1 MPAKY
6 KKTKSLTLVRHCLS
20 IFCVFN
26 FDSQYAMSDELD
38 TLQFS
43 ASASKTY
50 DSNLFRQSSN
60 EVSDQVTLL
69 STGVKVDKS
78 YSMQRFVADLNIVD
92 RSYNQ
97 SSFLDFTAKNY
108 DLAWYWSLTPSLTGV
123 VELEQNQSLVDFRN
137 FTSIRK
143 NIRTNK
149 SKKFHMK
156 YSPYDAFSFSA
167 GISRTDRNNSSTFN
181 EQAGFETNGFDYG
194 VDYRFRSG
202 FNVGFQVQKRDAV
215 YENRSFNSS
224 LAFDRGYEENEYGVH
239 FSSPTDSPHQVKGN
253 FSRKIR
259 EFDTFKL
266 RNYSGDVG
274 ELNYD
279 LFISGKVKLSAELSR
294 VISPFERADSTFSQ
308 TDTFLTGLT
317 YFLSEKIQIGV
328 LGKISDRDFKGRG
341 QFGTSGR
348 SDLEHSYTGYVNW
361 RPTTFASFNLN
372 IIKSDRDSTV
382 NFFDFD
388 DRVISIGLELNI

>member
-1 MPAKY
+1 MPSKHN
-6 KKTKSLTLVRHCLS
+6 KSKSQALVRNCLLCLC
-20 IFCVFN
+20 FFN
-26 FDSQYAMSDELD
+26 FDTKHAISDELD
-38 TLQFS
+38 TLQLN
-43 ASASKTY
+43 ASVSKTF

-156 YSPYDAFSFSA
+156 YSPYDALSFSA
-167 GISRTDRNNSSTFN
+167 GISRTDRTNSSTFN
-181 EQAGFETNGFDYG
+181 EQAGFETSGFDYG

-202 FNVGFQVQKRDAV
+202 LNVGFQIQKRNAV
-215 YENRSFNSS
+215 YENRAFNSP
-224 LAFDRGYEENEYGVH
+224 LAFDKGYEESEYGVH
-239 FSSPTDSPHQVKGN
+239 FSSPSDSQQQLRGN
-253 FSRKIR
+253 FSRKNR
-259 EFDTFKL
+259 EFDTFEL
-266 RNYSGDVG
+266 RNYSGDIG

-279 LFISGKVKLSAELSR
+279 LFISGKFKLSAELSR
-294 VISPFERADSTFSQ
+294 VISPFERADSTYSQ

-317 YFLSEKIQIGV
+317 YYLSEKIQIGV
-328 LGKISDRDFKGRG
+328 VGKISDRDFKGRG

-348 SDLEHSYTGYVNW
+348 SDLEHSYTGYINW
-361 RPTTFASFNLN
+361 KPTTYASFNLN
-372 IIKSDRDSTV
+372 MIKSDRDSTV
-382 NFFDFD
+382 NFFDFN
-388 DRVISIGLELNI
+388 DRVISVGLELNI